1 MSRRQSIPSGKST
14 IMVVSRDPGLR
25 DIRARVLREA
35 GYEVVPLTSVFE
47 LRKACERDQIAL
59 IVMGYSVAPNE
70 KRRVWK
76 QAKEFCKVPVL
87 ELYRDGHCALVETTR
102 LYTHESHTP
111 TDFVDAVNSILRS
124 RSTLDHAKAN

>member
-1 MSRRQSIPSGKST
+1 MSRQQPIPSGKST

-25 DIRARVLREA
+25 DIRATVLREA
-35 GYEVVPLTSVFE
+35 GYEVVSLTSPFE
-47 LRKACERDQIAL
+47 LRKACERDEIAL

-76 QAKEFCKVPVL
+76 QAKEFCRVPVL
-87 ELYRDGHCALVETTR
+87 ELYRDGNCALVETSR

-111 TDFVDAVNSILRS
+111 TDFVEAVNTILRS
-124 RSTLDHAKAN
+124 RKASPHAKAN